1 MPRLSVARDETAS
14 SQVPL
19 TEVWHALVMS
29 IVGLACHPSLELLA
43 TVPVRVFCFQC
54 ERLRPLRSL
63 TQ

>member
-1 MPRLSVARDETAS
+1 MPRLAAADGDAAR

-43 TVPVRVFCFQC
+43 TVPVRVRCFWGAASAWHD
-54 ERLRPLRSL
+54 R
-63 TQ
+63 